1 MSVLRKNCTEE
12 IASVESV
19 CKYRKHGRKQVIW
32 LCKVIWQ
39 EVLFIMPLVI
49 VIVTMYS
56 LVTLDHY
63 DGTKEG
69 LFDG

>member
-1 MSVLRKNCTEE
+1 MALQSNL
-12 IASVESV
+12 A
-19 CKYRKHGRKQVIW
+19 GGGPF
-32 LCKVIWQ
+32 L
-39 EVLFIMPLVI
+39 MPLVI